1 MRSASR
7 TAEPSALA
15 RFSLEGKRG
24 IVTGGSSGLGLAISR
39 LLARAGAEVIVLS
52 RSGRVKTADAG
63 PDPVGIIHRAVD
75 VADISAAT
83 AAVREVGAQGLDFL
97 VNNAGITTK
106 KPATDFTA
114 DEFRAIQTVNVDG
127 VFALCQAAFPFLTL
141 APDAGR
147 IVTISSMAAHL
158 GFDGVVP
165 YCASK
170 AAVTGLTRGLAVE
183 WAGRNVLVNSVAPG
197 WFPSEMNRQVM
208 DPERQRKILAR
219 MPLHRYGEP
228 DELAQAVLFL
238 LAPAS
243 RYITGIDLP
252 VDGGALAYGY

>member
-1 MRSASR
+1 MR
-7 TAEPSALA
+7 PSTIAALTP
-15 RFSLEGKRG
+15 FSLEGKRG

-63 PDPVGIIHRAVD
+63 PDPVGLSHRAVD
-75 VADISAAT
+75 LADHVAAT
-83 AAVREVGAQGLDFL
+83 AAVCEIGALGLDFL
-97 VNNAGITTK
+97 VNNAGITSK

-114 DEFRAIQTVNVDG
+114 DEFRAIQTINVDG
-127 VFALCQAAFPFLTL
+127 VFALCQAAFPFLTQ

-170 AAVTGLTRGLAVE
+170 AAVLGLTKALAVE

-208 DPERQRKILAR
+208 DVERQKKILAR

-228 DELAQAVLFL
+228 EELANAVLFL
-238 LAPAS
+238 VSPAA
-243 RYITGIDLP
+243 RYITGIDFA
-252 VDGGALAYGY
+252 VDGGALAFGY

>member
-1 MRSASR
+1 MRAASRSA
-7 TAEPSALA
+7 EPTALA
-15 RFSLEGKRG
+15 RFSLSGKRG

-39 LLARAGAEVIVLS
+39 LLAQAGAEVIVLS
-52 RSGRVKTADAG
+52 RSGRVKTAGAG
-63 PDPVGIIHRAVD
+63 PDPTGIIHRAVD
-75 VADISAAT
+75 LSDLAAASAT
-83 AAVREVGAQGLDFL
+83 VTEIGAQGLDFL

-127 VFALCQAAFPFLTL
+127 VFALCQAAFPFLTQ

-158 GFDGVVP
+158 GFNGVVP

-170 AAVTGLTRGLAVE
+170 AAVLGLTKGLAVE

-197 WFPSEMNRQVM
+197 WFPSDMNRQVM
-208 DPERQRKILAR
+208 DAERHQKILAR

-228 DELAQAVLFL
+228 EELANAVLFL
-238 LAPAS
+238 LSPAA